1 MADKYDLMSEE
12 EFKNMTDKEFEEY
25 LQFEKDDYPMHY
37 QRIKDIKVETILT
50 PEEVIKVAKEYHKK
64 SKSDGIVNE
73 DIENRLFYDEAY
85 TFEINK
91 EDRSKDIIK
100 PAWRVQVDLPPN
112 PFLMEDFTFIVSDQ
126 DKKVMDMLDPNGHP
140 VSHGSPLTDE
150 DIDYIMSEEYQ
161 EGDENRDDEMR
172 ESKKNEN

>member
-25 LQFEKDDYPMHY
+25 LQFEKDDFPRHY

-73 DIENRLFYDEAY
+73 DIENRLFYD
-85 TFEINK
+85 
-91 EDRSKDIIK
+91 
-100 PAWRVQVDLPPN
+100 
-112 PFLMEDFTFIVSDQ
+112 
-126 DKKVMDMLDPNGHP
+126 
-140 VSHGSPLTDE
+140 
-150 DIDYIMSEEYQ
+150 
-161 EGDENRDDEMR
+161 
-172 ESKKNEN
+172 